1 MAAIS
6 IIIPVYDTKEYLR
19 ECVESILASTYKDYE
34 IILKDG
40 RTIVRLIDD
49 EDCFDTYF
57 TFVEPDWHLRDWYY

>member
-1 MAAIS
+1 MNDFEKFVSMLKHAGYI
-6 IIIPVYDTKEYLR
+6 EGQ
-19 ECVESILASTYKDYE
+19 DYE

-49 EDCFDTYF
+49 EDYFDTYF